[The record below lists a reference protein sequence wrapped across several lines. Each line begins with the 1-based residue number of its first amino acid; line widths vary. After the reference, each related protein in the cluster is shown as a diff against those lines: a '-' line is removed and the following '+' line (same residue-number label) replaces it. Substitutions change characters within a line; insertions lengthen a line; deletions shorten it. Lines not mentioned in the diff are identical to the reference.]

1 MAIPPQQVEEIRDR
15 NNIVE
20 VISEYLNLKRDGA
33 NYKALCPFHSE
44 KTPSFKV
51 SPSKQIFHCFGCGKG
66 GNVFT
71 FVQEIE
77 NISFY
82 EALKKLAA
90 RVGIILKEDNKKVN
104 SELPSL
110 RKRIFEINQKV
121 AELYNQNLLSLP
133 KSAPARKY
141 LAARNITDDVIK
153 KYLIGFSNFGY
164 DKLFN
169 KLKNLG
175 FKTDDLSKSQVF
187 YITKSSQ
194 YIDRFNNRITFPI
207 YNIYSKISGFG
218 GRLLKDEKDKAKYIN
233 SPDSPVFNKS
243 RSLYGI
249 QFSKNEIRKHDRVF
263 IVEGYFDVISLQ
275 EKGILNVIASS
286 GTSLTNDQVH
296 FLKRFTKFATL
307 IYDSDSAGIKAAI
320 RGAKIFEDNEL
331 HVNIINL
338 PASEDP
344 DSYIRKH
351 SKEEFFEYI
360 KNAKDLFEFQLDEIF
375 TNCNTKDQRK
385 KMRAFSE
392 SIKVLSDIRNPII
405 LKHNIKKVSNFFAL
419 TEKSIRKN
427 LKAEK
432 TGASITHELDEPVLV
447 IKKKDILEITS
458 EELIKSLIECPN
470 KIAYVEDRIKPDFI
484 KNKLLKD
491 IFINLCTYNK
501 KNKSFSLASFLDFL
515 ENPELEKLVREI
527 DLIAFKL
534 DKSKMD
540 TAICDYITLLQKQS
554 IKAELKQLEKEI
566 KIYKANDDPRLQSA
580 MRKFIQLKKSEKNQ
594 HIKNIK
600 DMHEVTNIKDS
611 YHKNLT

>member
-66 GNVFT
+66 GNVIT

-82 EALKKLAA
+82 ETLKKLAA

-121 AELYNQNLLSLP
+121 GQLYNQNLLSLP
-133 KSAPARKY
+133 KTSPPRKY
-141 LAARNITDDVIK
+141 LADRNIADDVIK
-153 KYLIGFSNFGY
+153 KYLIGYSNFGY

-169 KLKNLG
+169 KLKKLG
-175 FKTDDLSKSQVF
+175 FKVEDLSKSQVF

-207 YNIYSKISGFG
+207 YNIYSKIIGFG
-218 GRLLKDEKDKAKYIN
+218 GRLLKDEKEKAKYIN

-243 RSLYGI
+243 KSLYGI
-249 QFSKNEIRKHDRVF
+249 QFSKNEIRKQERVF

-275 EKGILNVIASS
+275 EKGILNVVASS
-286 GTSLTNDQVH
+286 GTSLTNEQVH
-296 FLKRFTKFATL
+296 FLTRFTKFATL

-320 RGAKIFEDNEL
+320 RGAKIFEENEL

-338 PASEDP
+338 PEAEDP

-351 SKEEFFEYI
+351 SKEEFFKFI
-360 KNAKDLFEFQLDEIF
+360 KKAVDLFEFQLNEIF
-375 TNCNTKDQRK
+375 TNCNTKDQK
-385 KMRAFSE
+385 EKMQAFTE
-392 SIKVLSDIRNPII
+392 SIRVLSEIRNPIT
-405 LKHNIKKVSNFFAL
+405 LKHNIKEVSYFFDL
-419 TEKSIRKN
+419 SEKTIRTN
-427 LKAEK
+427 LKSKKIKSSPTRE
-432 TGASITHELDEPVLV
+432 SDEPVLV
-447 IKKKDILEITS
+447 IKKKDILEIAS

-470 KIAYVEDRIKPDFI
+470 KIAYVEDRIKPEFI

-515 ENPELEKLVREI
+515 KNPELAKLVREI
-527 DLIAFKL
+527 DLNTFKL
-534 DKSKMD
+534 DKSKLD
-540 TAICDYITLLQKQS
+540 IAICDYITLIQKQS
-554 IKAELKQLEKEI
+554 IRDELKQIEKEI
-566 KIYKANDDPRLQSA
+566 KTYKKDDPRRKTA
-580 MRKFIQLKKSEKNQ
+580 MQKFSQLKKSEKNQ
-594 HIKNIK
+594 HTKNIK
-600 DMHEVTNIKDS
+600 VMLKEPSLEDK